1 MTAAAVFGLN
11 LSRNQSRGV
20 ELISHKF
27 VLTNLKHLKLIGPF
41 PMPKTY
47 WGYVTNAI
55 CIIDKSVLNG
65 WCEQY
70 KRCLPLLS
78 NPFPGTNFSLAWPG
92 SPDQTFKEFLS

>member
-1 MTAAAVFGLN
+1 MIAAAVFGLN

-47 WGYVTNAI
+47 WGYVTNAN
-55 CIIDKSVLNG
+55 V
-65 WCEQY
+65 
-70 KRCLPLLS
+70 
-78 NPFPGTNFSLAWPG
+78 
-92 SPDQTFKEFLS
+92 